1 MSSTKSRPAWVGDRR
16 VYSPRAFMLTQPGHP
31 SLGTG
36 DGFGQR
42 CEKNGEFSVAVGPVT
57 IGSLAYWLIVYY
69 SVTDITMAS
78 SKVKVDSFVT
88 TDLKIYRV
96 VQKNDTQFYF
106 WDNFGNSASILAILS
121 LFQAEIYGA

>member
-1 MSSTKSRPAWVGDRR
+1 
-16 VYSPRAFMLTQPGHP
+16 MLTQPGHP